1 MLKLTLTLLIA
12 TLPAAA
18 FSADG
23 LTYPGVLNGGAGSTS
38 FGVSG
43 DGSVVVG
50 WGNDGAVGNA
60 PRAVRWTQAAGLV
73 NLGVLNGGTA
83 SYAYGV
89 NSDGSVVVG
98 IATDG
103 AAGNQNRAFRWTQAG
118 GMLSLGTLNGGNS
131 SEANGINSDG
141 SVVVGQANDGA
152 AANALRAFRW
162 TQAGGLV
169 SLGVLNGGTQSSS
182 KAVNA
187 DGSVVVGAAG
197 DGAAGD
203 ALRAFRWTQ
212 AGGLVSFGVL
222 NGGTY
227 SQASGVSS
235 DGSVVVGTAADGAA
249 ANASRAFR
257 WTQAGGIVSLGVLN
271 GGTESL
277 ANALS
282 GDGSVVVGEAR
293 DGSAGNILRAFRWT
307 QAGGLLSVESWL
319 RANGLTVPADI
330 TNSAKGVNTDGSVV
344 VGQLASGPAFIAR
357 VSPVGS
363 GLITLQELQGSL
375 SANSAA
381 PAQAASLGGLA
392 LHGAHSRPLARRVD
406 AGKSCVWTSG
416 DLGRDDHGSRD
427 GAFGLAEVGGC
438 HRFAAG
444 LQGALSVGRVASRQD
459 LTEGGRS
466 EVGATYGMAEL
477 LANVPGTSLW
487 PSLGLL
493 YLGGGADARRGYLNA
508 GVRDFSSGRPGIET
522 AALRARLDWEDAARL
537 GGTTITPYG
546 EVSFARTRI
555 DGYTET
561 GGGFPARFDARTED
575 ATELHAGADGGH
587 RLSSRVTLRSRLEA
601 AHRFEKSGA
610 ATSGQVLG
618 LFSFTLPGQEVK
630 RDWLRAGAG
639 VDVKLGDG
647 VVSAMLNAT
656 TQGADPSY
664 WLNLGY
670 QLAF

>member
-1 MLKLTLTLLIA
+1 MLKMTLALLLTI
-12 TLPAAA
+12 LPAAA

-23 LTYPGVLNGGAGSTS
+23 FSYPGAFNGGGQSLAFRASN
-38 FGVSG
+38 
-43 DGSVVVG
+43 DGTVVVG
-50 WGNDGAVGNA
+50 Y
-60 PRAVRWTQAAGLV
+60 AA
-73 NLGVLNGGTA
+73 
-83 SYAYGV
+83 
-89 NSDGSVVVG
+89 
-98 IATDG
+98 DG
-103 AAGNQNRAFRWTQAG
+103 AAGNANRAFRWTQAG
-118 GMLSLGTLNGGNS
+118 GMVSLGVLNGGS
-131 SEANGINSDG
+131 VSAATGINGDG
-141 SVVVGQANDGA
+141 SVVVGYAYDGA
-152 AANALRAFRW
+152 AGNAQRAFRW
-162 TQAGGLV
+162 TQAGGMV
-169 SLGVLNGGTQSSS
+169 SLGVLNGGIESSGTAAS
-182 KAVNA
+182 S
-187 DGSVVVGAAG
+187 DGAVVVGHSR
-197 DGAAGD
+197 DGAAGN
-203 ALRAFRWTQ
+203 AWRAFRWTQ
-212 AGGLVSFGVL
+212 AGGMVNLGTLNGGGQSYCTAVSDDGTVASGWSQDGAAGNADRAYRWTQAGGMVSLGVL
-222 NGGTY
+222 NGGPSST
-227 SQASGVSS
+227 ARDMSS
-235 DGSVVVGTAADGAA
+235 DGSVVVGYASDGAA
-249 ANASRAFR
+249 GNGQRAYRWTQAGGMVSLGTLNGGTLSDAIGVNSDGSVVVGRTTDGAAGNAERAFR
-257 WTQAGGIVSLGVLN
+257 WTQARGLQSVEDWLRANGV
-271 GGTESL
+271 TVPADITSM
-277 ANALS
+277 AMDMNA
-282 GDGSVVVGEAR
+282 DGSVVVG
-293 DGSAGNILRAFRWT
+293 N
-307 QAGGLLSVESWL
+307 
-319 RANGLTVPADI
+319 LT
-330 TNSAKGVNTDGSVV
+330 
-344 VGQLASGPAFIAR
+344 SGFAFIAR

-363 GLITLQELQGSL
+363 GLVTLQDLQGSL

-508 GVRDFSSGRPGIET
+508 GVRDFSSGRPGIAT

-537 GGTTITPYG
+537 GATTITPYG

-587 RLSSRVTLRSRLEA
+587 KVSSRVTLRSRLEA

-618 LFSFTLPGQEVK
+618 LFSFTLPGQEIK
-630 RDWLRAGAG
+630 RDWLRGGAG